1 LVNLIKFFGISS
13 KSNKMINSTKNE
25 KTIGITGASG
35 ALGKEL
41 TKLFRQKGYKVIGF
55 THSKTNYEINFESP
69 NEWIRWECGKE
80 SSLKKQLENIDI
92 LILNHGIYDLS
103 RENSNYENSIEINA
117 LSKFKFLN
125 LFEDI
130 ALSND
135 SQIKKEIW
143 INTSEAE
150 ILPALNPSYE
160 ISKSLIGQLVSFKKN
175 LLDKNTKKKLI
186 IKKII
191 LGPFKSELNP
201 LGIMSPKFVS
211 KKIYDLANSKNYLV
225 IISPNPLSY
234 ILFPLKEFFN
244 FFVLPNYLQVQILVS
259 RNLDLSIFQYH
270 HLKQLL
276 YAPIEQIVFHLLL
289 LRSIYH
295 LMFCKI

>member
-1 LVNLIKFFGISS
+1 
-13 KSNKMINSTKNE
+13 MINSIKKG

-35 ALGKEL
+35 TLGKEL

-55 THSKTNYEINFESP
+55 THSKNNYEINLESP
-69 NEWIRWECGKE
+69 NEWIKWECGKE
-80 SSLKKQLENIDI
+80 SKLKKHLKKLDI
-92 LILNHGIYDLS
+92 LILNHGVYNLS
-103 RENSNYENSIEINA
+103 RENTNYENSIEINA
-117 LSKFKFLN
+117 LSKFKFLS

-130 ALSND
+130 ARNNESL
-135 SQIKKEIW
+135 IKKEIW

-175 LLDKNTKKKLI
+175 LHDKNTKKKLI

-201 LGIMSPKFVS
+201 IGIMSPKIVS
-211 KKIYDLANSKNYLV
+211 KRIYDLANSKNYLI

-234 ILFPLKEFFN
+234 LIFPLREFLN
-244 FFVLPNYLQVQILVS
+244 
-259 RNLDLSIFQYH
+259 
-270 HLKQLL
+270 LL
-276 YAPIEQIVFHLLL
+276 YCQI
-289 LRSIYH
+289 IY
-295 LMFCKI
+295 KYKS

>member
-1 LVNLIKFFGISS
+1 
-13 KSNKMINSTKNE
+13 MINSTKNE

-55 THSKTNYEINFESP
+55 THSKTNYEINLESP
-69 NEWIRWECGKE
+69 NKWIKWECGREWK
-80 SSLKKQLENIDI
+80 LKKHLKKIDI

-103 RENSNYENSIEINA
+103 RENSNYEKSIKINA
-117 LSKFKFLN
+117 LSKFKLLN

-130 ALSND
+130 VLTND
-135 SQIKKEIW
+135 SLTKKEIW

-175 LLDKNTKKKLI
+175 LQDKNTKNKLI

-201 LGIMSPKFVS
+201 IGIMSPKFVS
-211 KKIYDLANSKNYLV
+211 KKIHHLANSKKYLI
-225 IISPNPLSY
+225 IISPNPITYL
-234 ILFPLKEFFN
+234 LFPLKEFFN
-244 FFVLPNYLQVQILVS
+244 FLYCQI
-259 RNLDLSIFQYH
+259 IFKY
-270 HLKQLL
+270 K
-276 YAPIEQIVFHLLL
+276 
-289 LRSIYH
+289 
-295 LMFCKI
+295 K

>member
-1 LVNLIKFFGISS
+1 
-13 KSNKMINSTKNE
+13 MINSIEKG

-35 ALGKEL
+35 ALGQEL
-41 TKLFRQKGYKVIGF
+41 TKLFRQKGYRVIGF
-55 THSKTNYEINFESP
+55 THSKNDCEINPESP
-69 NEWIRWECGKE
+69 NEWIKWECGKE
-80 SSLKKQLENIDI
+80 SSLKKQLEKIDI

-130 ALSND
+130 ALSNA
-135 SQIKKEIW
+135 SLVTKEIW

-160 ISKSLIGQLVSFKKN
+160 ISKSLIGKLISFKKN
-175 LLDKNTKKKLI
+175 LLGKDVEKNLI

-201 LGIMSPKFVS
+201 IGIMSPKFVS
-211 KKIYDLANSKNYLV
+211 DKIYNSANSKRFLV
-225 IISPNPLSY
+225 IISPNPLTY
-234 ILFPLKEFFN
+234 LLFPLKEFFN
-244 FFVLPNYLQVQILVS
+244 F
-259 RNLDLSIFQYH
+259 
-270 HLKQLL
+270 L
-276 YAPIEQIVFHLLL
+276 Y
-289 LRSIYH
+289 
-295 LMFCKI
+295 CKIIYKYKSQ

>member
-1 LVNLIKFFGISS
+1 
-13 KSNKMINSTKNE
+13 MINSIKSK

-55 THSKTNYEINFESP
+55 THSKTNSEVNLESP
-69 NEWIRWECGKE
+69 NEWIKWECGKE
-80 SSLKKQLENIDI
+80 KTLIRHLKKIDI
-92 LILNHGIYDLS
+92 LILNHGIYNLS
-103 RENSNYENSIEINA
+103 RQNINYENSIEVNA
-117 LSKFKFLN
+117 LSKFKFLT

-130 ALSND
+130 ARTNELST
-135 SQIKKEIW
+135 KKEIW

-150 ILPALNPSYE
+150 LLPALNPSYE

-175 LLDKNTKKKLI
+175 LLVNDTKKKFI

-201 LGIMSPKFVS
+201 IGIMSPKFVS
-211 KKIYDLANSKNYLV
+211 KKIYNLANAKNYLV
-225 IISPNPLSY
+225 IISPNPLTY

-244 FFVLPNYLQVQILVS
+244 FLYCQI
-259 RNLDLSIFQYH
+259 
-270 HLKQLL
+270 
-276 YAPIEQIVFHLLL
+276 
-289 LRSIYH
+289 IY
-295 LMFCKI
+295 KYKS

>member
-1 LVNLIKFFGISS
+1 
-13 KSNKMINSTKNE
+13 MKND

-55 THSKTNYEINFESP
+55 THSKTDSGVNLESP
-69 NEWIRWECGKE
+69 NEWIKWECGKE
-80 SSLKKQLENIDI
+80 SKLKKHLKKIDI

-103 RENSNYENSIEINA
+103 RENNNYEKSININA
-117 LSKFKFLN
+117 LSKFKILT

-130 ALSND
+130 ALTND
-135 SQIKKEIW
+135 SVITKEVW

-201 LGIMSPKFVS
+201 IGIMSPKFVS
-211 KKIYDLANSKNYLV
+211 RRIYNLAKAKSYLV
-225 IISPNPLSY
+225 IISPNPLTY
-234 ILFPLKEFFN
+234 LLFPLKEFFN
-244 FFVLPNYLQVQILVS
+244 FLYCQI
-259 RNLDLSIFQYH
+259 
-270 HLKQLL
+270 
-276 YAPIEQIVFHLLL
+276 
-289 LRSIYH
+289 IYRY
-295 LMFCKI
+295 KS

>member
-1 LVNLIKFFGISS
+1 
-13 KSNKMINSTKNE
+13 MINSINDE
-25 KTIGITGASG
+25 KTVGITGASG

-41 TKLFRQKGYKVIGF
+41 TKLFRQKGYKVVGF
-55 THSKTNYEINFESP
+55 THSKTDNKINIESP
-69 NEWIRWECGKE
+69 NEWIKWECGKE
-80 SSLKKQLENIDI
+80 ATLKKHLKKLDI
-92 LILNHGIYDLS
+92 LILNHGIYNLS

-125 LFEDI
+125 LFEEI
-130 ALSND
+130 ALKNESD
-135 SQIKKEIW
+135 IKKEIW

-175 LLDKNTKKKLI
+175 LFNKDTKKKLI

-201 LGIMSPKFVS
+201 IGIMSPRFVA
-211 KKIYDLANSKNYLV
+211 KKIIDLATLNSYLI

-234 ILFPLKEFFN
+234 LLFPVKEFFN
-244 FFVLPNYLQVQILVS
+244 FLYCQI
-259 RNLDLSIFQYH
+259 
-270 HLKQLL
+270 
-276 YAPIEQIVFHLLL
+276 
-289 LRSIYH
+289 IY
-295 LMFCKI
+295 KYKS

>member
-1 LVNLIKFFGISS
+1 
-13 KSNKMINSTKNE
+13 MINSTSNE
-25 KTIGITGASG
+25 QTIGITGASG

-41 TKLFRQKGYKVIGF
+41 TKLFRKKGYKVIAF
-55 THSKTNYEINFESP
+55 THSKNNYEKNLESP

-80 SSLKKQLENIDI
+80 FLLKKHLQKIDI

-103 RENSNYENSIEINA
+103 RENSNYEKSIEINA

-130 ALSND
+130 ASN
-135 SQIKKEIW
+135 SQSLTKKEVW

-175 LLDKNTKKKLI
+175 LLDKDTKKKLI

-201 LGIMSPKFVS
+201 IGIMSPKFVS
-211 KKIYDLANSKNYLV
+211 KRIYDLANSKSYLI
-225 IISPNPLSY
+225 IISPNPLTY
-234 ILFPLKEFFN
+234 LLFPLKEFFN
-244 FFVLPNYLQVQILVS
+244 FLYCQI
-259 RNLDLSIFQYH
+259 
-270 HLKQLL
+270 
-276 YAPIEQIVFHLLL
+276 
-289 LRSIYH
+289 IY
-295 LMFCKI
+295 KYKT